1 MKKYP
6 LVLLLL
12 TILAPPLL
20 ANAMA
25 ETDLLRQGFEFL
37 RANRYEQSVRAF
49 RQATRRYP
57 ERAEAWLGLGTG
69 LLRFGSSEGAANVEI
84 LDEAVTAFAT
94 ALRLQP
100 ELAEAYRNLG
110 EAYLALQDREKAAR
124 ELLAL
129 RKLDPRLAAE
139 LEAKIA
145 AYREPSGYREI
156 GSRGEAGNSV
166 TKVTIE
172 HNLVLVP
179 VTLYHGQQTAE
190 VLLGLDTGA
199 AVTVINSAVAARLGI
214 RLDGAPSGRFQV
226 VGGGTIKASAVRLTR
241 ISAGPHSRKG
251 MIVGVIN
258 QQGPAVPFDGLLGM
272 DFLRDLRYHIDFK
285 NRQILW
291 GN

>member
-1 MKKYP
+1 MFS
-6 LVLLLL
+6 LVLVL
-12 TILAPPLL
+12 IFLATPLP

-25 ETDLLRQGFEFL
+25 ETDHLRRGYEFL
-37 RANRYEQSVRAF
+37 QANRYEQAVREF
-49 RQATRRYP
+49 RQATRRGP

-69 LLRFGSSEGAANVEI
+69 LLRLGSGGGAANVEI
-84 LDEAVTAFAT
+84 LDEAVTALST

-100 ELAEAYRNLG
+100 ELAEAHRNLG
-110 EAYLALQDREKAAR
+110 EAYLALQDRGKAAQ
-124 ELLAL
+124 ELLVL
-129 RKLDPRLAAE
+129 QKLDSRLAAD
-139 LEAKIA
+139 LEAQIA
-145 AYREPSGYREI
+145 TYREPSGYREI
-156 GSRGEAGNSV
+156 GSATEAGNSV
-166 TKVTIE
+166 TRVTID
-172 HNLVLVP
+172 HNLVMVP
-179 VTLYHGQQTAE
+179 VTLYYGQQTAE

-214 RLDGAPSGRFQV
+214 RLDSAPSGRFQV
-226 VGGGTIKASAVRLTR
+226 VGGGTIKAAAVRLNR
-241 ISAGPHSRKG
+241 ISAGPHSRQG

>member
-1 MKKYP
+1 MKKYH
-6 LVLLLL
+6 LVLLMLFF
-12 TILAPPLL
+12 LATPLQ

-25 ETDLLRQGFEFL
+25 ENDHLQRGFEFL
-37 RANRYEQSVRAF
+37 QADRYEQSVREF
-49 RQATRRYP
+49 RQATRLAP

-69 LLRFGSSEGAANVEI
+69 LLRLGSSGGAANVEI
-84 LDEAVTAFAT
+84 LEKAVTAFIT

-100 ELAEAYRNLG
+100 ELAEARRNLG
-110 EAYLALQDREKAAR
+110 EAYLALQDREKALQ
-124 ELLAL
+124 EQLAL
-129 RKLDPRLAAE
+129 RKLDPRLAAD
-139 LEAKIA
+139 LETKIA
-145 AYREPSGYREI
+145 AYREPSRYREL
-156 GSRGEAGNSV
+156 GSSTEEGNSA
-166 TKVTIE
+166 TRVTID

-179 VTLYHGQQTAE
+179 VTLYYGQQTAE

-199 AVTVINSAVAARLGI
+199 AVTVINSTVAARLGI

-226 VGGGTIKASAVRLTR
+226 VGGGTIKASAVRLNR

-258 QQGPAVPFDGLLGM
+258 QQGPSVPFDGLLGM

-285 NRQILW
+285 NQQILW

>member
-1 MKKYP
+1 MNKYP

-12 TILAPPLL
+12 IFFTTPLP
-20 ANAMA
+20 ASAIA
-25 ETDLLRQGFEFL
+25 EHDHLLRGLEFL
-37 RANRYEQSVRAF
+37 QADRFEQSVREY
-49 RQATRRYP
+49 RQATRLDP
-57 ERAEAWLGLGTG
+57 ERAEAWLGLGTS
-69 LLRFGSSEGAANVEI
+69 LLKLGSSGGAANVEI
-84 LDEAVTAFAT
+84 LEQAVTALST

-100 ELAEAYRNLG
+100 ELAEARHNLG
-110 EAYLALQDREKAAR
+110 EAHLALQDREKAIQ
-124 ELLAL
+124 EQLAL

-156 GSRGEAGNSV
+156 GSSTDAGNSV
-166 TKVTIE
+166 TRVTIDR
-172 HNLVLVP
+172 NLVLVP
-179 VTLYHGQQTAE
+179 VTLYYGQQTAE

-214 RLDGAPSGRFQV
+214 PLAGAPSGRFQV
-226 VGGGTIKASAVRLTR
+226 VGGGTIKASAVRLNR

-258 QQGPAVPFDGLLGM
+258 QQGPAMPFDGLLGM

-285 NRQILW
+285 NQQILW